1 MFAGPWV
8 QSSVC
13 HKEKEEEE
21 EKEEVQAWWRMAAF
35 WRYCKSP
42 YILRVK
48 ATWGY
53 LGLFLETPT
62 KERKNPIITRKLG
75 RSVSRA
81 GPLPY

>member
-1 MFAGPWV
+1 
-8 QSSVC
+8 
-13 HKEKEEEE
+13 
-21 EKEEVQAWWRMAAF
+21 MAAF